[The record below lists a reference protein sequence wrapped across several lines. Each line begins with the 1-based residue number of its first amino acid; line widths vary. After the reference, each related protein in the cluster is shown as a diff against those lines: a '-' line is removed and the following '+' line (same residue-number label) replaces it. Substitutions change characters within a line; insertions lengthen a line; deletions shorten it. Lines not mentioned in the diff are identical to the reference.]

1 VAALGMLLRAM
12 FRRRWR
18 SWLLLSLLVALVSGL
33 VLASA
38 AAGRRTAS
46 AFPRF
51 KAAHGYD
58 AFLFTVTPK
67 PKIATRPEVA
77 SATPVGAVGIGT
89 PTCACPRP
97 IANSDVSVFEVAPK
111 DLPHV
116 VKLVA
121 GRMPD
126 QSDPY
131 QVLASFSLQ
140 QDAGLHVG
148 TVIRVPLYAA
158 SQRAALLSGVGVKP
172 GGPTVSLRVVGIE
185 AADGEFP
192 GTGPPDHNV
201 YTTRAF
207 ARTVNPKTVV
217 LAAYLV
223 RLRHGPADLPRLEAH
238 ARALGVAP
246 LVDLD
251 AQTTAVTSSIRPQS
265 TGWWILAGL
274 AAVAGVIVVAQAL
287 GRQAITESEPYV
299 TVSAL
304 GVSRRQLVALT
315 MTTTLLIAA
324 AGVAG
329 GVALA
334 VALSP
339 LTPVGEARIA
349 EPSPGVAFDA
359 LILVPGAAAAVMAVL
374 ALGVWPAVR
383 AARTRPAAQ
392 AAPARPSRVVAL
404 LTGARVP
411 VSAVIGV
418 RHALERGRD
427 RAAVP
432 VGPAVAGSVLAVT
445 ALCATAVF
453 GASLSHLT
461 STPALYGQPFDLAF
475 SPGDAPPSFSQLAT
489 RLSGDRAIS
498 DVSLGVGEAVS
509 INGRTVS
516 GIAGQSL
523 RGRLLLTTVTGRLP
537 RADDEVA
544 LGATTLRQAGARIG
558 SLVRVAAPGIRG
570 RTRTSLDRVVGTTV
584 FAPNVGTA
592 GLGTG
597 AVLTLGS
604 LLGDHCAPGPAGT
617 ACQVRAVTEAG
628 GAILVRVPP
637 GPGRAAT
644 LTRLA
649 RAYPDAVQFPA
660 TPANLANFGQAVN
673 FPLIFG
679 LILVLFGVA
688 TLVHL
693 LLVSVARRRPEL
705 GLLKALGLVRRQ
717 VAFTVLWQATTVA
730 LAGIIIGVPAG
741 IAAGRLIW
749 QAFATSLGVV
759 PVTVVTGWVIAAI
772 ALGTVLVANGLAIGP
787 SLAAVRSRP
796 ASLLRNA
803 E

>member
-1 VAALGMLLRAM
+1 M
-12 FRRRWR
+12 FRHRWR

-67 PKIATRPEVA
+67 PKIAVRPEVA
-77 SATPVGAVGIGT
+77 SVTPVGAVGSGT
-89 PTCACPRP
+89 PTCACSRP
-97 IANSDVSVFEVAPK
+97 IANSDVAVFEVAPK
-111 DLPHV
+111 DLPRV

-148 TVIRVPLYAA
+148 TVIHLPLYAA
-158 SQRAALLSGVGVKP
+158 SQRAVLLSGVGARP
-172 GGPTVSLRVVGIE
+172 GGPTVNLRVVGIE

-207 ARTVNPKTVV
+207 AQTVNPKTVI

-223 RLRHGPADLPRLEAH
+223 RLRHGPADLPRFQAH
-238 ARALGVAP
+238 ARALGVAAI
-246 LVDLD
+246 VDLD
-251 AQTTAVTSSIRPQS
+251 TQTTAVTSSIRPQAL
-265 TGWWILAGL
+265 GWWILAGL
-274 AAVAGVIVVAQAL
+274 AALTGIIVVAQAL
-287 GRQAITESEPYV
+287 ARQATVESEPYV
-299 TVSAL
+299 TLSAL
-304 GVSRRQLVALT
+304 GVSRRQLAALT
-315 MTTTLLIAA
+315 MTTTLVVAL

-349 EPSPGVAFDA
+349 EPSPGFAFDA
-359 LILVPGAAAAVMAVL
+359 LILLPGAAVAVVVVL
-374 ALGVWPAVR
+374 ALGVWPAAR
-383 AARTRPAAQ
+383 AARTRPTPQ
-392 AAPARPSRVVAL
+392 AASARPSRVVAL
-404 LTGARVP
+404 LAAARVP

-475 SPGDAPPSFSQLAT
+475 SPGGAPPSFSQLAASLT
-489 RLSGDRAIS
+489 GDRAIS
-498 DVSLGVGEAVS
+498 DVSLGVGEPVS
-509 INGRTVS
+509 VNGRTVS

-523 RGRLLLTTVTGRLP
+523 RGRLLLTTVSGRLP
-537 RADDEVA
+537 RTDDEVA

-558 SLVRVAAPGIRG
+558 SLVRVAAPGIQG

-597 AVLTLGS
+597 AVLTLDG

-628 GAILVRVPP
+628 GTILVRAAP
-637 GPGRAAT
+637 GPGQTAT
-644 LTRLA
+644 LARLA

-679 LILVLFGVA
+679 VILVLFGVA
-688 TLVHL
+688 TLMHL

-705 GLLKALGLVRRQ
+705 GLLKALGFVRRQ
-717 VAFTVLWQATTVA
+717 VAFSVLWQATTVA
-730 LAGIIIGVPAG
+730 LVGVIIGVPAG
-741 IAAGRLIW
+741 VAAGRLIW
-749 QAFATSLGVV
+749 QAFAANLGVV
-759 PVTVVTGWVIAAI
+759 PVTVVTAWVMAAI
-772 ALGTVLVANGLAIGP
+772 ALGCVLVANGLAIGP
-787 SLAAVRSRP
+787 SLAAARSRP
-796 ASLLRNA
+796 ASLLLNA

>member
-1 VAALGMLLRAM
+1 VAALGLLLRAM
-12 FRRRWR
+12 VRHRWR

-38 AAGRRTAS
+38 ATGRRTAS

-58 AFLFTVTPK
+58 AFLFTLTPK
-67 PKIATRPEVA
+67 PKIAAQPEVA
-77 SATPVGAVGIGT
+77 SATPVGAVAIGT
-89 PTCACPRP
+89 PACACPRP
-97 IANSDVSVFEVAPK
+97 IANSDVAVFEVAPK
-111 DLPHV
+111 DLPRV

-140 QDAGLHVG
+140 HDAGVRVG
-148 TVIRVPLYAA
+148 TVIHVPLYAA
-158 SQRAALLSGVGVKP
+158 SQWAALLSGVGVKP
-172 GGPTVSLRVVGIE
+172 GGPTVNLRVVGIE

-192 GTGPPDHNV
+192 GTGLPDHNV

-207 ARTVNPKTVV
+207 AKTVNPKTVV

-223 RLRHGPADLPRLEAH
+223 RLRHGPADLPRLQAH
-238 ARALGVAP
+238 ARALGVATI
-246 LVDLD
+246 LDLD
-251 AQTTAVTSSIRPQS
+251 AQAAAVTSSIRPQAA
-265 TGWWILAGL
+265 GWWILAGL
-274 AAVAGVIVVAQAL
+274 AALAGIIVVAQAL
-287 GRQAITESEPYV
+287 ARQAVIESEPYA
-299 TVSAL
+299 TLSAL
-304 GVSRRQLVALT
+304 GVSRRQLAALT

-349 EPSPGVAFDA
+349 EPSPGFAFDA
-359 LILVPGAAAAVMAVL
+359 LILVPGAAAAVIVVL
-374 ALGVWPAVR
+374 ALGVWPAAR
-383 AARTRPAAQ
+383 AARTRPIPQ
-392 AAPARPSRVVAL
+392 AVPTRSSRVVAV
-404 LTGARVP
+404 LTGVRVP
-411 VSAVIGV
+411 VSALIGV
-418 RHALERGRD
+418 RHALERGRG

-432 VGPAVAGSVLAVT
+432 VGPALLGSVLAVT
-445 ALCATAVF
+445 VLCATAVF

-461 STPALYGQPFDLAF
+461 STPALYGQPFDLSF
-475 SPGDAPPSFSQLAT
+475 SPGNAPPSFSQLAT
-489 RLSGDRAIS
+489 SLTGDRAIS
-498 DVSLGVGEAVS
+498 DVNLGVGEAVS

-516 GIAGQSL
+516 AIAGQSL
-523 RGRLLLTTVTGRLP
+523 RGRLLLTTVSGRLP
-537 RADDEVA
+537 QADGEVA
-544 LGATTLRQAGARIG
+544 LGATTLRQIGARIG
-558 SLVRVAAPGIRG
+558 SLVRVTAPGIRG
-570 RTRTSLDRVVGTTV
+570 RARTSLDRVVGTTV

-597 AVLTLGS
+597 AVLTLGG
-604 LLGDHCAPGPAGT
+604 LLGDHCAPGRAGQ
-617 ACQVRAVTEAG
+617 ACQVRAVTMAG
-628 GAILVRVPP
+628 GVILVRVPP
-637 GPGRAAT
+637 GPGRQAT
-644 LTRLA
+644 LARLA

-705 GLLKALGLVRRQ
+705 GLLKALGFVRRQ
-717 VAFTVLWQATTVA
+717 VALSVLWQATTVV
-730 LAGIIIGVPAG
+730 LAGIIIGVPTG
-741 IAAGRLIW
+741 IAIGRLIW
-749 QAFATSLGVV
+749 QAFAANLGVV
-759 PVTVVTGWVIAAI
+759 PVTVVTAWIMAVI
-772 ALGTVLVANGLAIGP
+772 ALGAVLAANGLAIGP
-787 SLAAVRSRP
+787 SLAAARSRP
-796 ASLLRNA
+796 ANLLKA